1 VMFLERVVARVF
13 MHVFDKVWLKVESE
27 FKVRQDV
34 DRIMR
39 QEDRLKVELLGELD
53 NAETSEEIDK
63 ILERIVDSSKRS

>member
-1 VMFLERVVARVF
+1 MFLERVVARVF